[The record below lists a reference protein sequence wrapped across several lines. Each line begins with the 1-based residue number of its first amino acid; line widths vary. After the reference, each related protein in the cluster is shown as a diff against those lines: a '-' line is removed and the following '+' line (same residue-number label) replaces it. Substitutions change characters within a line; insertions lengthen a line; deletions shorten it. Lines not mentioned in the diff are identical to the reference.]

1 LRNKKK
7 RNKAEWPETEI
18 LVEEC
23 LRAHQDEVEAFTHF
37 TLKSKDNSRGRDFW
51 IRLRGF
57 PDPIYLQVKTSDNTE
72 TKGYL
77 LPLPEPLPP
86 NFKIS
91 VRTLDI
97 INRHSKKHPDV
108 PCIIF
113 VGKAVRGKRKE
124 EILED
129 IWRELVNIFRELLKN
144 KEKSTMKEVD

>member
-1 LRNKKK
+1 
-7 RNKAEWPETEI
+7 
-18 LVEEC
+18 
-23 LRAHQDEVEAFTHF
+23 
-37 TLKSKDNSRGRDFW
+37 
-51 IRLRGF
+51 
-57 PDPIYLQVKTSDNTE
+57 
-72 TKGYL
+72 
-77 LPLPEPLPP
+77 LPEPLPP